1 MLCLW
6 DLSEDILKL
15 SQVQYRNKARIV
27 DDGQPETAGDA
38 GLVPVGVHSTNS
50 SSSVASTDKPVPTS
64 LSQKLATLNFG
75 GSSKEQNNIKKLLSK
90 EGISNFSGLRSWSR
104 SRSRSRKEPHISCSR
119 SQLRKIPRAGA
130 AW

>member
-75 GSSKEQNNIKKLLSK
+75 GSSKEQNNIKKVIK
-90 EGISNFSGLRSWSR
+90 
-104 SRSRSRKEPHISCSR
+104 
-119 SQLRKIPRAGA
+119 
-130 AW
+130 